1 MKRRKDH
8 TYNKPRAIPKL
19 DSILNSLASG
29 TEFRKLTIIMK
40 VVKAWKESVGEKLAR
55 ITEVIKYEN
64 NILFIRVKSSA
75 WRNEFFH
82 IENEIKTKLQE
93 RLGNIKISK
102 IMFF

>member
-1 MKRRKDH
+1 MKKRKDH
-8 TYNKPRAIPKL
+8 VYNKPRAIPKL
-19 DSILNSLASG
+19 DSVLFSLASG
-29 TEFRKLTIIMK
+29 AEFRKLTIIMR
-40 VVKAWKESVGEKLAR
+40 VIKAWKEAVGEKLSK